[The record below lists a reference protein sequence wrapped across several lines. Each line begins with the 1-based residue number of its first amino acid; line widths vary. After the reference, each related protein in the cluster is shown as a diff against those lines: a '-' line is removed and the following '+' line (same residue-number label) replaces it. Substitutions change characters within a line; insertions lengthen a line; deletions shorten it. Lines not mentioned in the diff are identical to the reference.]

1 MPNPRVWN
9 RRLHRW
15 GSAAVA
21 LPFLVVLVT
30 GVLLQLKKQLAWVQP
45 PERRG
50 APAAVDAPQVSFDA
64 MLAAV
69 RAVPE
74 AGVRSWADVDR
85 VDVRPSRGM
94 AKVTS
99 RTRWE
104 VQLDL
109 GTGRVLQTAYRRSD
123 LIESLHDGSWFHPA
137 AKLGVFLPTAL
148 VVVGLWGTGAYLFVL
163 PYRARRAARLTRAA
177 AAPGAAARAT
187 AQ

>member
-15 GSAAVA
+15 GSVLVA
-21 LPFLVVLVT
+21 LPFLVVLAS
-30 GVLLQLKKQLAWVQP
+30 GVLLQLKKQLPWVQP
-45 PERRG
+45 PEQR
-50 APAAVDAPQVSFDA
+50 APASADRPQLSWDR

-74 AGVRSWADVDR
+74 AGVRGWADVER

-109 GTGRVLQTAYRRSD
+109 GTGRVLQVAYRRSD

-148 VVVGLWGTGAYLFVL
+148 VVTGLWGTGVYLFVL
-163 PYRARRAARLTRAA
+163 PYRARRAAR
-177 AAPGAAARAT
+177 GARAV
-187 AQ
+187 ARRLEASEG